1 MFNRSRRNLARWFT
15 LSMGSILVVFTGV
28 LYNQEVNERLEDIDR
43 LLYKKASVMAANV
56 QFRRYP
62 DQWQVKLD
70 QVPFLGSNPLPSD
83 SEIVY
88 ARWYNAQGNLVQYF
102 GAPQPEQLRTQST
115 TLSAFQTIK
124 TTDNLTDHLSNPKPV
139 WLRQVTLAVQESGI
153 DIGYLQVGIPLTSTQ
168 EDLWGFLLLLTLTV
182 PITLG
187 LTAGTGWILG
197 GLAMQPVHQAYEQ
210 LQRFTANASHELRTP
225 LAVVLS
231 NAQVALLTPTQDAA
245 QQRLRLEKIVEVTKS
260 MSHLIGNLL
269 LLARHATYLDTESLK
284 TIDLTDLLR
293 SLLNFYTPQA
303 TEKALSLVSY
313 LPPYPIKLRAEP
325 DLVRQAVSN
334 LLSNALNYTP
344 AGGTVQ
350 VRLSVQ
356 AHQVMIQVEDD
367 EIGIPEADLS
377 RIFERFYRVNQD
389 RSKQSGGFG
398 LGLAIAQQIIEA
410 HQGNITVTS
419 QFGQGT
425 TFQVELPLG

>member
-56 QFRRYP
+56 QFRRYSN
-62 DQWQVKLD
+62 QWQVKLD
-70 QVPFLGSNPLPSD
+70 RVPFLGSNPLPPD

-102 GAPQPEQLRTQST
+102 GTPPPEQLRTQMT
-115 TLSAFQTIK
+115 TISAFQTIK
-124 TTDNLTDHLSNPKPV
+124 TTDNLSGPKPL

-153 DIGYLQVGIPLTSTQ
+153 DIGYLQVGIPLTPTQ
-168 EDLWGFLLLLTLTV
+168 EALRGFLLLLTLAV

-187 LTAGTGWILG
+187 LIAGAGWILG
-197 GLAMQPVHQAYEQ
+197 GLAMQPIHQAYEQ

-269 LLARHATYLDTESLK
+269 LLARHTTYLNTESLK

-293 SLLNFYTPQA
+293 SLLNFYTPQT
-303 TEKALSLVSY
+303 TEKALSLASY

-350 VRLSVQ
+350 VRLFVQ
-356 AHQVMIQVEDD
+356 AHQVVIQVEDD
-367 EIGIPEADLS
+367 GIGILEEDLS

-410 HQGNITVTS
+410 HQGHITVTS

-425 TFQVELPLG
+425 TFQIELPLR